1 MFYFCVQSCAVKKTC
16 NVCLFL
22 AFAFF
27 FQIEELQNKLVEAET
42 DKNVS
47 LDQLQQKELEI
58 QKLVSEIN
66 CKSLRVYFLL
76 VLGKAAVGSADEIEL
91 HASIPTIMSL
101 SSPSWNYHS
110 ICNMMP

>member
-1 MFYFCVQSCAVKKTC
+1 MKKTG
-16 NVCLFL
+16 NFLCLFG
-22 AFAFF
+22 AFVFF

-66 CKSLRVYFLL
+66 CKSLPVYFLL
-76 VLGKAAVGSADEIEL
+76 VLGKAGLGLADEMEIQ
-91 HASIPTIMSL
+91 ASIPTTISL
-101 SSPSWNYHS
+101 SSPS
-110 ICNMMP
+110 

>member
-1 MFYFCVQSCAVKKTC
+1 MFIQRFI
-16 NVCLFL
+16 
-22 AFAFF
+22 FF

-66 CKSLRVYFLL
+66 CKSLLVYFLL
-76 VLGKAAVGSADEIEL
+76 VLGKAGLGSADEMEL
-91 HASIPTIMSL
+91 QASIPTTISL
-101 SSPSWNYHS
+101 SSPS
-110 ICNMMP
+110 